1 MSRTL
6 KNIPQDNF
14 FRLLNLSVSFDID
27 REKLNNNYHEIQ
39 KSIHPDNYANSSALE
54 RRISVQKAAQVN
66 DALQTLKS
74 PLLRSIY
81 LLSLYG
87 IELAENNTTV
97 DPAFLMEQMELRES
111 LAQVAVK
118 DDPFAEL
125 DKILDDVKSRIKML
139 IADLSSRFQQL
150 LLNKYEQ
157 SEQQKLLQDI
167 KTQVLKMQF
176 LNRVQ
181 EECMNKEEELTDQL

>member
-1 MSRTL
+1 MSNTL
-6 KNIPQDNF
+6 KSIPEDNYF
-14 FRLLNLSVSFDID
+14 KLLSLPLNFDID
-27 REKLNNNYHEIQ
+27 REKLNSNYHEIQ

-74 PLLRSIY
+74 PLPRSIY

-87 IELAENNTTV
+87 IELDENDTAI

-111 LAQVAVK
+111 LSQVVVK

-125 DKILDDVKSRIKML
+125 DKILNDVKSRIKMI

-150 LLNKYEQ
+150 LSNQYEQ
-157 SEQQKLLQDI
+157 LEQQKLLQKI
-167 KTQVLKMQF
+167 KAQVLKMQF
-176 LNRVQ
+176 LNRVH
-181 EECMNKEEELTDQL
+181 EECLNKEEELSNQL

>member
-1 MSRTL
+1 MTNTL
-6 KNIPQDNF
+6 KSIPQDNYF
-14 FRLLNLSVSFDID
+14 KLLSMAIKFDID

-66 DALQTLKS
+66 DALQTLKN
-74 PLLRSIY
+74 PLPRSIY

-87 IELAENNTTV
+87 IELSENDTAI

-111 LAQVAVK
+111 LSQLAKK

-125 DKILDDVKSRIKML
+125 DKILDDVKSRIKT
-139 IADLSSRFQQL
+139 ISADLSSRFQQL
-150 LLNKYEQ
+150 LSHQYEP
-157 SEQQKLLQDI
+157 SEQQKILQEI
-167 KTQVLKMQF
+167 KAQVLKMQF

-181 EECMNKEEELTDQL
+181 EECLNKEEELSDQL

>member
-1 MSRTL
+1 MSNTL
-6 KNIPQDNF
+6 NSIPQDNYF
-14 FRLLNLSVSFDID
+14 KLLNLPVEFDID

-54 RRISVQKAAQVN
+54 RRISVQMAAQVN

-74 PLLRSIY
+74 PLPRSIY
-81 LLSLYG
+81 LLSLYQ
-87 IELAENNTTV
+87 IELNENDTAI

-139 IADLSSRFQQL
+139 IADLSSLFEQL
-150 LLNKYEQ
+150 LSNQCEH
-157 SEQQKLLQDI
+157 SEQQKLLQEI
-167 KTQVLKMQF
+167 KAQVLKMQF
-176 LNRVQ
+176 LNRVH
-181 EECMNKEEELTDQL
+181 EECLNKEEELSDQL